1 MKLIKHCYRQ
11 GLFNKKTWFSNIVAG
26 VIVGVVALPLAM
38 AFAIASGAKPEQGI
52 YTAIVAG
59 IMVSLFGGSPVQIAG
74 PTGAFIV
81 LLSAIT
87 AQYGIDGLQLVTL
100 MAGVM
105 LVFMGVLRLGVVM
118 QFIPYPVIL
127 GFTAGIALV
136 IWVGQWPSFFGLQ
149 AVSGH
154 HFHEKFWHSL
164 QALPSFDGMT
174 TVLAVVG
181 LLIALYA
188 PKVPG
193 LKKVPGPL
201 VALLVVTLVQYFG
214 QWPSVMTIGK
224 AYGGIPSGLPAL
236 HLPHWTWE
244 QCLSLISPAF
254 SVALLGA
261 IESLL
266 SAMVADGMT
275 GAKHDANQE
284 LIGQGLANIVAPFAN
299 GFAATGAIARTAT
312 NIRNGGTSPMA
323 GVVHA
328 LTLVAILLFLAP
340 LASHVPLAVLAAV
353 LFVVCWNMSELKHCV
368 QLMKKAPRSDIVIM
382 FVTFALTVLVDLVFA
397 VQMGVLLA
405 VLYFFFKMSQSIDV
419 ESKIS
424 DIELDSKEQGTVV
437 FRMQGPIFFG
447 AVERIE
453 KAMQL
458 HQQDI
463 HTVILRFGWV
473 PVMDITALRS
483 LEKSVTAWQK
493 RNINVKLSGV
503 NALIERRMQRSGL
516 WALVGDQNI
525 VKAEG

>member
-1 MKLIKHCYRQ
+1 
-11 GLFNKKTWFSNIVAG
+11 
-26 VIVGVVALPLAM
+26 
-38 AFAIASGAKPEQGI
+38 
-52 YTAIVAG
+52 
-59 IMVSLFGGSPVQIAG
+59 
-74 PTGAFIV
+74 
-81 LLSAIT
+81 
-87 AQYGIDGLQLVTL
+87 
-100 MAGVM
+100 
-105 LVFMGVLRLGVVM
+105 
-118 QFIPYPVIL
+118 
-127 GFTAGIALV
+127 
-136 IWVGQWPSFFGLQ
+136 
-149 AVSGH
+149 
-154 HFHEKFWHSL
+154 
-164 QALPSFDGMT
+164 
-174 TVLAVVG
+174 
-181 LLIALYA
+181 
-188 PKVPG
+188 
-193 LKKVPGPL
+193 
-201 VALLVVTLVQYFG
+201 VQYFG

-368 QLMKKAPRSDIVIM
+368 QLMKKAPRSDILIM

-405 VLYFFFKMSQSIDV
+405 VLYFFFKMSKSIDV
-419 ESKIS
+419 ESKIA
-424 DIELDSKEQGTVV
+424 DIEQDSKEQGTVV

-453 KAMQL
+453 QAMQL

-483 LEKSVTAWQK
+483 LEKSITSWQK

-516 WALVGDQNI
+516 WALIGDQNI
-525 VKAEG
+525 VKV